1 METTVVGI
9 RDAKINLS
17 KLVKLVQD
25 GNEVLLTDRGRP
37 VGKIVPVLPQ
47 AMTLAERL
55 KRLEERGIIEQT
67 SERHMKKVPPPLPL
81 EEGLAQKFLQED
93 RNHDRLPGDDRSY

>member
-17 KLVKLVQD
+17 KLIKMVRD
-25 GNEVLLTDRGRP
+25 GNEVLLTDRGKP

-47 AMTLAERL
+47 SLTLAQRL
-55 KRLEERGIIEQT
+55 KSLEERGIIEQR
-67 SERHMKKVPPPLPL
+67 SGKRMKNVPAPLPL
-81 EEGLAQKFLQED
+81 EEGFAQNVLQED
-93 RNHDRLPGDDRSY
+93 RNSET

>member
-17 KLVKLVQD
+17 KLLKVVQD

-37 VGKIVPVLPQ
+37 VGKIVPVQPHSL
-47 AMTLAERL
+47 ALAERL
-55 KRLEERGIIEQT
+55 KRLEERGVM
-67 SERHMKKVPPPLPL
+67 ERRNRRRTNKVPPPLPL
-81 EEGLAQKFLQED
+81 EEGLAQKILQED
-93 RNHDRLPGDDRSY
+93 RNDET

>member
-17 KLVKLVQD
+17 KLIKMVRD

-37 VGKIVPVLPQ
+37 VGKIVPVPPESL
-47 AMTLAERL
+47 TLAERL
-55 KRLEERGIIEQT
+55 KRLEEQGIIEH
-67 SERHMKKVPPPLPL
+67 RHGKRRQKVPSPLPL
-81 EEGLAQKFLQED
+81 EEGLAQKILQED
-93 RNHDRLPGDDRSY
+93 RNHET

>member
-9 RDAKINLS
+9 RDAKVNLS

-37 VGKIVPVLPQ
+37 VGKIVPVLPE
-47 AMTLAERL
+47 TLTLSERL
-55 KRLEERGIIEQT
+55 KRLEERGIIVH
-67 SERHMKKVPPPLPL
+67 RHGKHMEKVPSPLPL
-81 EEGLAQKFLQED
+81 EEGIAQKILQED
-93 RNHDRLPGDDRSY
+93 RSDK

>member
-17 KLVKLVQD
+17 KLLKLVQE

-37 VGKIVPVLPQ
+37 VGKIVPVQPHSL
-47 AMTLAERL
+47 ALAERL
-55 KRLEERGIIEQT
+55 KRLREKAEKHPITRGFVETFGASIDSITTE
-67 SERHMKKVPPPLPL
+67 V
-81 EEGLAQKFLQED
+81 D
-93 RNHDRLPGDDRSY
+93 